1 MVNHRLFDGFG
12 YVALGHLHR
21 PHVPEGAPSNVVYSG
36 SPIPYS
42 FSEEHRKSVVILDTT
57 GMTWTEMPIGVGRGV
72 TIIRGKLNDLLTGR
86 EYSAAEQL
94 YVRVELTDEQIQI
107 GAMESVRAR
116 FPHVLEIKQLAM
128 NGDGSIKEIVGGK
141 ARSVTEEV
149 SDYMDEYFDASQH
162 RFKHELAKKAVAQ
175 VVNSAEA

>member
-1 MVNHRLFDGFG
+1 
-12 YVALGHLHR
+12 
-21 PHVPEGAPSNVVYSG
+21 
-36 SPIPYS
+36 
-42 FSEEHRKSVVILDTT
+42 
-57 GMTWTEMPIGVGRGV
+57 
-72 TIIRGKLNDLLTGR
+72 
-86 EYSAAEQL
+86 
-94 YVRVELTDEQIQI
+94 
-107 GAMESVRAR
+107 MESVRAR